1 MPVKQASPPP
11 GLPRVAAREPV
22 RYVFVGKRAKA
33 GAPFPSRPS
42 VARVYDY
49 LLGGKDNF
57 SVDRSHGQWITA
69 TVPEVSAGVRAQRA
83 LLRRVVRYLVAD
95 EGIDQLLD
103 VGAGLPTNENV
114 HQIAQGIDPSVRVVY
129 VDNDPVVV
137 AHGKAMLAEN
147 PATVVVEGDLRVP
160 GAIISHPLVRTHL
173 DWTRPIG
180 LLLSGVLHL
189 VMDFERPAE
198 LTAALIRALP
208 SGSYVFIQHLLDLD
222 DPAAVQLR
230 EFMTRSF
237 GRVQFRSLE
246 QVRDLF
252 DGLELVAP
260 GLVRVPDWRPGE
272 EDASVAEDRL
282 TALGLACAGVA
293 RKP

>member
-1 MPVKQASPPP
+1 MDYGDGAGSFRWR
-11 GLPRVAAREPV
+11 PRAARP
-22 RYVFVGKRAKA
+22 AA
-33 GAPFPSRPS
+33 Q
-42 VARVYDY
+42 
-49 LLGGKDNF
+49 GG
-57 SVDRSHGQWITA
+57 
-69 TVPEVSAGVRAQRA
+69 P
-83 LLRRVVRYLVAD
+83 LVAD
-95 EGIDQLLD
+95 EGIGQLLD

-114 HQIAQGIDPSVRVVY
+114 HQIAQGIDPLVRVVY
-129 VDNDPVVV
+129 VDSDPVVV

-189 VMDFERPAE
+189 VMDYERPAE
-198 LTAALIRALP
+198 LTTALIRALP

>member
-1 MPVKQASPPP
+1 
-11 GLPRVAAREPV
+11 
-22 RYVFVGKRAKA
+22 
-33 GAPFPSRPS
+33 
-42 VARVYDY
+42 
-49 LLGGKDNF
+49 
-57 SVDRSHGQWITA
+57 
-69 TVPEVSAGVRAQRA
+69 
-83 LLRRVVRYLVAD
+83 
-95 EGIDQLLD
+95 
-103 VGAGLPTNENV
+103 
-114 HQIAQGIDPSVRVVY
+114 
-129 VDNDPVVV
+129 
-137 AHGKAMLAEN
+137 MLAEN

-189 VMDFERPAE
+189 VMDYERPAE
-198 LTAALIRALP
+198 LTTALIRALP